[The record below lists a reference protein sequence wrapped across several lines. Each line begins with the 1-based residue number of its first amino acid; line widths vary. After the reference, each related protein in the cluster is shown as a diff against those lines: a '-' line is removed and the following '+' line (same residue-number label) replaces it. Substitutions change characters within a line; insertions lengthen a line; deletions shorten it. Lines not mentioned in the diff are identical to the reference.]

1 MDNRLSISD
10 WMRTARLALL
20 HSGPDGVRVEPL
32 ARALGVTKGSFYW
45 HFRDRADLLE
55 ALLAEWEAEASLLSD
70 AIGSSNPAADLR
82 KILLEVE
89 RRTHASERGEWPSDA
104 AIFAW
109 AAVDPIVA
117 KRVNRGEVIRM
128 KLLRE
133 LTGRP
138 EVADLFYYAY
148 QGLLHRRRR
157 VPSAVADFTSLAR
170 LGLELLTGNTIIG
183 GPTPAIAKEKAKQPA
198 SRKHGVSKGA
208 RRALVLLFAALSIQG
223 CTTWR
228 IIRWRDPLPNVQHR
242 IFDERVVHHADSPF
256 RFFVSPSPRTD
267 LDTVMVRDVDGQ
279 MRRFDQYVAN
289 HRIRAFLVIRNDTV
303 LYERYNGGV
312 TDTTRWSSF
321 SVAKSFTSALL
332 GVALGQ
338 GAIRSLEDTMTSY
351 LPEFNRNP
359 AFNGITIRH
368 LLAMGSGLAYTRTN
382 GGLLH
387 DLRSSDAH
395 FYYTTD
401 RVRSL
406 LGMRREE
413 PPGTRW
419 AYKDS
424 DAELVGL
431 VLSRATGKTIAAQ
444 LEESI
449 WRRIGTEHNA
459 TYSLD
464 HRNGVENVSSGLN
477 ATARDYARFGR
488 LYLNEGAWN
497 GAQII
502 SRDWVRRSTQLDTSR
517 TEPEVVTWYRMQ
529 HNLYWW
535 IPMHNWAAERD
546 FFADGSRGQ
555 RIYVHPP
562 TRTIIVQLAEDSNQ
576 DFPFRR
582 IAHYLAN
589 EPYRYPR
596 GIPGLVL
603 EAARAYGADSAR
615 AVFLRLTAEM
625 RTAPERYVMNEVG
638 LLGVIETLRQE
649 KRTDAADAL
658 LVLAEKTYRGS
669 PRHDR

>member
-1 MDNRLSISD
+1 MDNRLSVSE
-10 WMRTARLALL
+10 WMRAARLALL

-55 ALLAEWEAEASLLSD
+55 ALVVEWEAEASLLSD
-70 AIGSSNPAADLR
+70 ALGNSDPAADLR

-89 RRTHASERGEWPSDA
+89 RRTHASERGEWPSDT

-109 AAVDPIVA
+109 AAVDPAIA
-117 KRVNRGEVIRM
+117 KRVNKGEVIRM
-128 KLLRE
+128 RLLRE

-138 EVADLFYYAY
+138 EIADLFYYAY

-157 VPSAVADFTSLAR
+157 VPSAIADFTSLAR
-170 LGLELLTGNTIIG
+170 LGLELLTGDTIIG
-183 GPTPAIAKEKAKQPA
+183 GQSAAPPKAATKSAA
-198 SRKHGVSKGA
+198 SRRHGVAKGT
-208 RRALVLLFAALSIQG
+208 RRVLVFLLAVLSIQG

-228 IIRWRDPLPNVQHR
+228 IVRWRDPLPNVQHL
-242 IFDERVVHHADSPF
+242 IFDERVVRHADSPF
-256 RFFVSPSPRTD
+256 RFFVAPTPRTD

-289 HRIRAFLVIRNDTV
+289 HRIRAFLIIRNDTV

-312 TDTTRWSSF
+312 TDTTLWSSF
-321 SVAKSFTSALL
+321 SVAKSFTSALV
-332 GVALGQ
+332 GVALAQ
-338 GAIRSLEDTMTSY
+338 GAIRSLDDTMTSY
-351 LPEFNRNP
+351 LPEFSRNP
-359 AFNGITIRH
+359 AFTGITLRQ

-382 GGLLH
+382 GELLH
-387 DLRSSDAH
+387 DLLSSDAH

-401 RVRSL
+401 RTRSL
-406 LGMRREE
+406 LRMRREE

-444 LEESI
+444 LEQSI
-449 WRRIGTEHNA
+449 WRRIGTEHDA

-464 HRNGVENVSSGLN
+464 HRDGVENVSSGFN
-477 ATARDYARFGR
+477 ATARDYARFAR
-488 LYLNEGAWN
+488 LFLNEGAWD
-497 GAQII
+497 GTQII
-502 SRDWVRRSTQLDTSR
+502 PRDWVRRSTQLDTSR

-555 RIYVHPP
+555 RIYVHRP

-615 AVFLRLTAEM
+615 AVFLRLTEEA
-625 RTAPERYVMNEVG
+625 RIAPERYVMNEAA
-638 LLGVIETLRQE
+638 LFNVIETLRDE
-649 KRTDAADAL
+649 GKTDAANAV
-658 LVLAEKTYRGS
+658 LVLAEKTYSRS
-669 PRHDR
+669 RRHEP

>member
-1 MDNRLSISD
+1 MEVRLSVSD
-10 WMRTARLALL
+10 WMRAARLALL

-55 ALLAEWEAEASLLSD
+55 ALVAEWEAEASLLSD
-70 AIGSSNPAADLR
+70 ALGSSDPAADLR

-109 AAVDPIVA
+109 AAVDPVIA
-117 KRVNRGEVIRM
+117 KRVNKGEIIRM

-138 EVADLFYYAY
+138 ELADLFYYAY

-183 GPTPAIAKEKAKQPA
+183 GT
-198 SRKHGVSKGA
+198 
-208 RRALVLLFAALSIQG
+208 RRALVFLLAVLSIQG

-242 IFDERVVHHADSPF
+242 IFDERVVHHADLPF
-256 RFFVSPSPRTD
+256 RFFVAPSPRTD
-267 LDTVMVRDVDGQ
+267 LDTVMVRDSDGE

-303 LYERYNGGV
+303 LYERYNGGI
-312 TDTTRWSSF
+312 TDTTLWSSF
-321 SVAKSFTSALL
+321 SVAKSFTSALV

-338 GAIRSLEDTMTSY
+338 GAVRSLDDSLTSY
-351 LPEFNRNP
+351 LPGFNRNP
-359 AFNGITIRH
+359 AFRGITLRQ
-368 LLAMGSGLAYTRTN
+368 LLAMASGLAYTRTN
-382 GGLLH
+382 GNLLH

-401 RVRSL
+401 RTRSL
-406 LGMRREE
+406 LAMRREE

-424 DAELVGL
+424 DAELMGL

-449 WRRIGTEHNA
+449 WRRIGTEHDA

-464 HRNGVENVSSGLN
+464 HRDGVENVSSGFN

-488 LYLNEGAWN
+488 LFLNHGVWD
-497 GAQII
+497 GTQII
-502 SRDWVRRSTQLDTSR
+502 PRDWVRRSTQLDTSR

-582 IAHYLAN
+582 IAHYFAN
-589 EPYRYPR
+589 EPYAYPR

-603 EAARAYGADSAR
+603 QAARVYGADSAR
-615 AVFLRLTAEM
+615 AVFLRLTDEA
-625 RTAPERYVMNEVG
+625 RIAPARYVMNQVA
-638 LLGVIETLRQE
+638 LLNVIETLRTE
-649 KRTDAADAL
+649 GKTDAANAL
-658 LVLAEKTYRGS
+658 QVLAEKTYSRS
-669 PRHDR
+669 RRRDP

>member
-1 MDNRLSISD
+1 MDNRLSVSD
-10 WMRTARLALL
+10 WMRVARLALL

-55 ALLAEWEAEASLLSD
+55 ALLEEWEAEASLLSGPLGRSD
-70 AIGSSNPAADLR
+70 PAADLR

-89 RRTHASERGEWPSDA
+89 RRTHASELGEWPSDA

-109 AAVDPIVA
+109 AAVDSVVA

-128 KLLRE
+128 RLLRE

-138 EVADLFYYAY
+138 EIADLFYYAY

-157 VPSAVADFTSLAR
+157 VPRAVADFTSLAR
-170 LGLELLTGNTIIG
+170 LGLELLAGDTIIG
-183 GPTPAIAKEKAKQPA
+183 GQSTATAEAETKSLA
-198 SRKHGVSKGA
+198 SRRHGVAKGT
-208 RRALVLLFAALSIQG
+208 RRALVFLLAVLSIQG

-242 IFDERVVHHADSPF
+242 IFDERVVRHADSPF
-256 RFFVSPSPRTD
+256 RFFVAPSPRTD

-303 LYERYNGGV
+303 LYERYNGGLN
-312 TDTTRWSSF
+312 DS
-321 SVAKSFTSALL
+321 
-332 GVALGQ
+332 
-338 GAIRSLEDTMTSY
+338 MTSY
-351 LPEFNRNP
+351 LPAFNRNP
-359 AFNGITIRH
+359 AFRGITLRQ

-382 GGLLH
+382 GSLLH

-406 LGMRREE
+406 LRMRREE
-413 PPGTRW
+413 PPCTRW

-444 LEESI
+444 LEQSI
-449 WRRIGTEHNA
+449 WRRIGTEHDA

-464 HRNGVENVSSGLN
+464 HRDGVENVSSGFN
-477 ATARDYARFGR
+477 ATARDYARFAR
-488 LYLNEGAWN
+488 LFLNEGAWD
-497 GAQII
+497 GTQII
-502 SRDWVRRSTQLDTSR
+502 PRDWVRRSTQLDTSR

-555 RIYVHPP
+555 RIYVHRP

-596 GIPGLVL
+596 GIPGQVL

-615 AVFLRLTAEM
+615 AVFLRLTEEA
-625 RTAPERYVMNEVG
+625 RIAPERYVMNEAA
-638 LLGVIETLRQE
+638 LLNVIRTLRDE
-649 KRTDAADAL
+649 GKTDAANAV
-658 LVLAEKTYRGS
+658 LVLAEKTYSRS
-669 PRHDR
+669 RHQR

>member
-1 MDNRLSISD
+1 MDNRLGVTD
-10 WMRTARLALL
+10 WMRAARLALL
-20 HSGPDGVRVEPL
+20 HKGPNGVRVEPL

-70 AIGSSNPAADLR
+70 ALGSSDPAADLR

-109 AAVDPIVA
+109 AAVDPAVA

-138 EVADLFYYAY
+138 DAADLFYYAY

-157 VPSAVADFTSLAR
+157 VPSAIADFTSLAR
-170 LGLELLTGNTIIG
+170 LGLELLTGDANIG
-183 GPTPAIAKEKAKQPA
+183 RPHSV
-198 SRKHGVSKGA
+198 SRGA
-208 RRALVLLFAALSIQG
+208 RRALVLFAVLSTQG

-256 RFFVSPSPRTD
+256 RFFVAASPRTD
-267 LDTVMVRDVDGQ
+267 LDTVMVRDTDGQ
-279 MRRFDQYVAN
+279 MRRFDQYVTN

-303 LYERYNGGV
+303 LYERYNGGLN
-312 TDTTRWSSF
+312 DSTRWSSF

-338 GAIRSLEDTMTSY
+338 GAVRSLDDSMTSY
-351 LPEFNRNP
+351 LPGFNLNP
-359 AFNGITIRH
+359 AFSGITLRQ

-382 GGLLH
+382 GNLLH

-401 RVRSL
+401 RTRSL

-413 PPGTRW
+413 QPGTSW

-449 WRRIGTEHNA
+449 WRRIGTEHDA

-464 HRNGVENVSSGLN
+464 HRDGVENVSSGFN

-497 GAQII
+497 GTQII
-502 SRDWVRRSTQLDTSR
+502 PRDWVRLSTQMDTSR

-562 TRTIIVQLAEDSNQ
+562 TRTIIVQLAEDSDQ

-589 EPYRYPR
+589 EPYQYPR
-596 GIPGLVL
+596 GIPRLVL

-625 RTAPERYVMNEVG
+625 RAAPERYVMNQVA
-638 LLGVIETLRQE
+638 LLNVIETLRQE
-649 KRTDAADAL
+649 KKTGAADAL
-658 LVLAEKTYRGS
+658 QLLAEKTYPGLS
-669 PRHDR
+669 PSR